1 VVVTATSAREPVLRS
16 IWLSLLGALVV
27 PIVYGVQVFGM
38 AIADAAAAEL
48 AYERLQTRLL
58 KRSQAW
64 FGFMMFK
71 S

>member
-1 VVVTATSAREPVLRS
+1 
-16 IWLSLLGALVV
+16 
-27 PIVYGVQVFGM
+27 M

-48 AYERLQTRLL
+48 VYERLQTRLG

-64 FGFMMFK
+64 FGVMMFK